1 MRQPSLSISVHHDV
15 TNTSRYFR
23 LKSIAQACVVGI
35 PTVQLFCR
43 KSGGRAESNN
53 AGYVFRAAPPFA
65 FLMTTY
71 ILWRQSDTSSHVERS
86 CSLRRIKLMR
96 RDRQKITA

>member
-23 LKSIAQACVVGI
+23 LKSIAQPCVVGI

-53 AGYVFRAAPPFA
+53 AGYVFRTAPPFT
-65 FLMTTY
+65 FLMATY
-71 ILWRQSDTSSHVERS
+71 VLRRQSNTSSHIERS
-86 CSLRRIKLMR
+86 GSLRRIKLVR
-96 RDRQKITA
+96 RDRQKIAA